1 MEEPKR
7 KASAARMAANERWES
22 KAYDKILVRLPK
34 GTKERIQAV
43 SSSVNG
49 FIKQAILQSLTEA
62 ETDSKN
68 ETH

>member
-7 KASAARMAANERWES
+7 KASAARMAANERWEA

-49 FIKQAILQSLTEA
+49 FVRDAVLASLRET
-62 ETDSKN
+62 ETDSKK
-68 ETH
+68 ETP